1 MLIGNPGKVALR
13 RLALVENRLL
23 FRGKRRR
30 LRELGDGD
38 RLPLTVHKR
47 IVSGHFGIDRAPR
60 VDLSAAVQ
68 ELLRDRSVHVHAALG
83 CGCLVWIGGGRR
95 FLAHK
100 IPHA

>member
-23 FRGKRRR
+23 FRGKRRGLGKLGRVNR
-30 LRELGDGD
+30 LALAINEAVLPRLLGAD
-38 RLPLTVHKR
+38 
-47 IVSGHFGIDRAPR
+47 SAPR
-60 VDLSAAVQ
+60 VNLRAAVQ
-68 ELLRDRSVHVHAALG
+68 LHLRDGSVAVHPALRGG
-83 CGCLVWIGGGRR
+83 CCVWIGGFGS